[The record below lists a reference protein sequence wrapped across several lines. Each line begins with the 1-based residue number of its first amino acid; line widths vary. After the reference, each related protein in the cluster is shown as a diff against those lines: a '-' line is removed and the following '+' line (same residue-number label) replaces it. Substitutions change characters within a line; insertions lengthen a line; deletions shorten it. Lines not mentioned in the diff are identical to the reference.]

1 MTKST
6 LPVGG
11 YSVNPYVGCTHA
23 VSYTHLSAETSIKRC
38 SDRSHITVGTKARR
52 IAAQSSGLV
61 AVQSAYSVRH
71 MIERPAL

>member
-1 MTKST
+1 MTAFT
-6 LPVGG
+6 GDIQILL
-11 YSVNPYVGCTHA
+11 
-23 VSYTHLSAETSIKRC
+23 YTEEENFSAETSIKRC

-71 MIERPAL
+71 MTERPAL

>member
-1 MTKST
+1 MTAFT
-6 LPVGG
+6 GDIQILL
-11 YSVNPYVGCTHA
+11 YTEEENFSVCRD
-23 VSYTHLSAETSIKRC
+23 SIKRC

-71 MIERPAL
+71 MTERPAL

>member
-1 MTKST
+1 MTAFT
-6 LPVGG
+6 GDIQILL
-11 YSVNPYVGCTHA
+11 
-23 VSYTHLSAETSIKRC
+23 YTEEETSIKRC

-71 MIERPAL
+71 MTERPAQ